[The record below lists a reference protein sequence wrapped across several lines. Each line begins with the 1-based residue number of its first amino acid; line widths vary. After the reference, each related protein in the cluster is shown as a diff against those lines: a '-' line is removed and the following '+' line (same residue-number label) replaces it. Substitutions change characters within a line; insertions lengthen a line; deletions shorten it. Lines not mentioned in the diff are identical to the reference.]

1 MTGQAVTVLV
11 VDDDEANRYFKAHT
25 LTRNGYRVIE
35 AERGDEALRL
45 VEAEEP
51 ALVLLDVR
59 LPDMSGIDVCR
70 RIKTRNSGTLVL
82 QTSAAFTSGQD
93 KVAGLEGGA
102 DSYLVEPIEPDE
114 LPAIVKSLLRLH
126 RAEQDLRSLNENL
139 ELRVTQRTAELA
151 EANRQLVTESRQ
163 RAEAEEALRHALKLD
178 ALGQL
183 TGGVAHDFN
192 NLLTVVLGNLDLI
205 EQGMGRNPP
214 MAAAQVSRLVAGAR
228 RAGEDCAR
236 LTRQLLA
243 FARRDPLRLEVCDI
257 NSIVARFDH
266 LLKRAVGERIT
277 VNLELAPESWRCAID
292 VSQFEAA
299 ILNLAINARD
309 AMEEGGRLD
318 LVVRNISIRDRAQAK
333 SIRNFVLGDVNP
345 GDYVCVEVKDTG
357 CGIEDEVLAHA
368 FDPFFTTKDIGQG
381 SGLGLS
387 QVYGFVRQCGGY
399 LTVETK
405 MGLGTTIKLHLPRSG
420 DAQTLTHPEEHKWVE
435 RERNGR
441 TILVVEDNE
450 GVLNLTV
457 EVVKD
462 LGYQTLIATDAI
474 QALDILRGDALIDL
488 LFTDVV
494 MPHRMNGIDLAR
506 KAKLLRPGLKVLLTS
521 GYAAHR
527 REATTSDVEFPMI
540 TKPYRRAALAQA
552 IKELLEHETGKV

>member
-1 MTGQAVTVLV
+1 
-11 VDDDEANRYFKAHT
+11 
-25 LTRNGYRVIE
+25 
-35 AERGDEALRL
+35 
-45 VEAEEP
+45 
-51 ALVLLDVR
+51 
-59 LPDMSGIDVCR
+59 
-70 RIKTRNSGTLVL
+70 
-82 QTSAAFTSGQD
+82 
-93 KVAGLEGGA
+93 
-102 DSYLVEPIEPDE
+102 
-114 LPAIVKSLLRLH
+114 
-126 RAEQDLRSLNENL
+126 
-139 ELRVTQRTAELA
+139 
-151 EANRQLVTESRQ
+151 
-163 RAEAEEALRHALKLD
+163 
-178 ALGQL
+178 
-183 TGGVAHDFN
+183 
-192 NLLTVVLGNLDLI
+192 
-205 EQGMGRNPP
+205 
-214 MAAAQVSRLVAGAR
+214 
-228 RAGEDCAR
+228 
-236 LTRQLLA
+236 
-243 FARRDPLRLEVCDI
+243 
-257 NSIVARFDH
+257 
-266 LLKRAVGERIT
+266 
-277 VNLELAPESWRCAID
+277 
-292 VSQFEAA
+292 
-299 ILNLAINARD
+299 
-309 AMEEGGRLD
+309 MEEGGRLD

>member
-1 MTGQAVTVLV
+1 MSGQPVTILV
-11 VDDDEANRYFKAHT
+11 VDDDDANRYFKSHT
-25 LTRNGYRVIE
+25 LGRNGYRVIE
-35 AERGDEALRL
+35 AARADEALRL

-51 ALVLLDVR
+51 SLVLLDVQ
-59 LPDMSGIDVCR
+59 LPDLSGIEVCR
-70 RIKTRNSGTLVL
+70 RIKARNAGTIVL
-82 QTSAAFTSGQD
+82 QTSAAFTTGD
-93 KVAGLEGGA
+93 DRVAGLEGGA
-102 DSYLVEPIEPDE
+102 DSYLVEPIEPNE

-126 RAEQDLRSLNENL
+126 QEEQDLRSLNENL

-151 EANRQLVTESRQ
+151 EANRQLVAESRQ
-163 RAEAEEALRHALKLD
+163 RTEAEEALRHALKLD

-205 EQGMGRNPP
+205 EQGIGRTPP
-214 MAAAQVSRLVAGAR
+214 MAVAQIGRLVSGAR

-243 FARRDPLRLEVCDI
+243 FARRDPLRLEVCDV
-257 NSIVARFDH
+257 NSVVARFDH

-277 VNLELAPESWRCAID
+277 VQMELAPESWRCAID

-309 AMEEGGRLD
+309 AMEHGGRLD
-318 LVVRNISIRDRAQAK
+318 LV
-333 SIRNFVLGDVNP
+333 IRNTSIAWRPQGKPAKGFVLGEMNP
-345 GDYVCVEVKDTG
+345 GDYIAVELSDTG
-357 CGIEDEVLAHA
+357 CGIEDDVLAHA

-399 LTVETK
+399 LTVDTRL
-405 MGLGTTIKLHLPRSG
+405 GVGTTISLHLPRSG
-420 DAQTLTHPEEHKWVE
+420 EASTLNDPEEQKSVE

-450 GVLNLTV
+450 GVLDLTV
-457 EVVKD
+457 EVVAD

-474 QALDILRGDALIDL
+474 QALDILRGDARIDL

-506 KAKLLRPGLKVLLTS
+506 KARVMRPDLRVLLTS

-527 REATTSDVEFPMI
+527 REAEASDLEFPMI
-540 TKPYRRAALAQA
+540 TKPYRRTELA
-552 IKELLEHETGKV
+552 KTLRELLEHEPGKV